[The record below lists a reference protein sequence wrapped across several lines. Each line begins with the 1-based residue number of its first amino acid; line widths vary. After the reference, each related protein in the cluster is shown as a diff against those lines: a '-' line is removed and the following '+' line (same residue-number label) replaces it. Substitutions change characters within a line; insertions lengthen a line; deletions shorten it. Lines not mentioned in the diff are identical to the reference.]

1 MKKKCLLFLSAAILI
16 GSINAPCAEDS
27 PVSLRL
33 VQEFIIKKKQEFDT
47 NSSGQIFTV
56 RQQQKSQ
63 SGIFRPPPGRDDGP
77 KWMDVD
83 LVYVLPG
90 GLEARAGDYSLALDT
105 ELSDRYRPSTF
116 SFAGRAD
123 ALVYMSEFGWGTENI
138 NGNFIPYLL
147 KRSYEKTDVPTYDFI
162 WSREANIP
170 QAKDT
175 IYLNYVFKVPQQSK
189 TMWGSELAM
198 TKFTFA
204 GSFSTNAPDVKAG
217 SVFLWRRGNFEVFER
232 DIMKSPQLNDWQL
245 PVGIK
250 LTSFAV
256 SMDRKNLYVS
266 THEGIITAAGTDGKV
281 RWSCSGRAPLI
292 VHAGSLITVSEDY
305 LSLQI
310 IDRRT
315 GKVTGL
321 YSLPKYL
328 PVNENTFAVAGCSRY
343 TYLFFQIPSQ
353 NRILCYLINK

>member
-1 MKKKCLLFLSAAILI
+1 MKKKSILLLSAAILI
-16 GSINAPCAEDS
+16 NSINAPCAEDS
-27 PVSLRL
+27 SISLRL
-33 VQEFIIKKKQEFDT
+33 LQEFVINKKEEFNT

-83 LVYVLPG
+83 LVYVVPG
-90 GLEARAGDYSLALDT
+90 GLESRSGDFSLALDT

-116 SFAGRAD
+116 SFSGRAD
-123 ALVYMSEFGWGTENI
+123 SLVYMSEFGWGTENI

-147 KRSYEKTDVPTYDFI
+147 KRSYEKIDEPTYDFV
-162 WSREANIP
+162 WSRDINIP
-170 QAKDT
+170 KQGDT
-175 IYLNYVFKVPQQSK
+175 IYLNYLFKVPQQSK

-204 GSFSTNAPDVKAG
+204 GSFSTNAPDVKAD
-217 SVFLWRRGNFEVFER
+217 SVFLWRRGSFETFER
-232 DIMKSPQLNDWQL
+232 DIMKSPQITDWKL
-245 PVGIK
+245 PIGIK

-256 SMDRKNLYVS
+256 SLDRKTLYTS
-266 THEGIITAAGTDGKV
+266 THEGIITAVGTDGKAL
-281 RWSCSGRAPLI
+281 WSCYGRAPLI
-292 VHAGSLITVSEDY
+292 IHAGSLIAVSEDY

-321 YSLPKYL
+321 FSLPKYL
-328 PVNENTFAVAGCSRY
+328 PVNENTFAVAGCNRY